1 MKIFRT
7 YLKSFIFAALV
18 SSVIPNVSFAQNSKA
33 SLRPA
38 NADEMNT
45 YTIMSIATFCEA
57 RARGIDFQKSM
68 IVSVAGQ
75 AAAFFQKHGAL
86 IEGNKT
92 KITDK
97 QFVGM
102 ASFSVVGGALKI
114 CPKNVPAKE
123 KEKYNAMVKDIE
135 KRSKSK

>member
-1 MKIFRT
+1 MKIFQT
-7 YLKSFIFAALV
+7 YLKGFLFATLL
-18 SSVIPNVSFAQNSKA
+18 SSITPSVGYAQGSKVA
-33 SLRPA
+33 TRPA

-123 KEKYNAMVKDIE
+123 KEKYNMMVKDI
-135 KRSKSK
+135 KNRTKNQ

>member
-1 MKIFRT
+1 
-7 YLKSFIFAALV
+7 
-18 SSVIPNVSFAQNSKA
+18 
-33 SLRPA
+33 
-38 NADEMNT
+38 MNT

-114 CPKNVPAKE
+114 CPKNVPAKDTEPDVRFSHLNKGKSSTIETENLSAKAPDASKDFTHTEEFEVSAQFSQE
-123 KEKYNAMVKDIE
+123 KEFQL
-135 KRSKSK
+135 KSSR

>member
-1 MKIFRT
+1 VKTFRN
-7 YLKSFIFAALV
+7 YLKSFVFAALETAV
-18 SSVIPNVSFAQNSKA
+18 SPSMGHAQNAKVTS
-33 SLRPA
+33 RPA
-38 NADEMNT
+38 NSEEMNT

-123 KEKYNAMVKDIE
+123 KDKYNMMVKDIQ
-135 KRSKSK
+135 KRSKGQ